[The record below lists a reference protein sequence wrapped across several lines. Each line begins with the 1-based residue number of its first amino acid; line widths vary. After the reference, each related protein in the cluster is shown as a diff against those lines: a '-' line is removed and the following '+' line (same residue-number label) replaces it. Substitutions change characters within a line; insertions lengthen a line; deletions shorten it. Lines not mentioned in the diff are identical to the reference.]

1 MVRHSE
7 HSIKFLQP
15 TDLLHVFQITFAD
28 IRPDKSIKKRREREK
43 ENVMTKLMKALL
55 PLNPLMADAITSII
69 IETLRI
75 QNAQN

>member
-7 HSIKFLQP
+7 HSIKFLQLA
-15 TDLLHVFQITFAD
+15 DLLHVFQITFAD
-28 IRPDKSIKKRREREK
+28 IRPDKSIIKRRERKK
-43 ENVMTKLMKALL
+43 ENLMTKLMKALL
-55 PLNPLMADAITSII
+55 PINPLIADAITSII